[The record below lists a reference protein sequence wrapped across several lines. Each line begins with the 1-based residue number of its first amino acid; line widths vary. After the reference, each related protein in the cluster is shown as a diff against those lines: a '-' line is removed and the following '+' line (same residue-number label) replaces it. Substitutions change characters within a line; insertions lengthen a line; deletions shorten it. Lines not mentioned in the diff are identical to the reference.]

1 MPERINSS
9 WRLDSLPTSSVSSS
23 RSSVTIW
30 EVFAT
35 ESLGRPVVRAG
46 RITLPGASAQS
57 RLLVNG
63 TQTTV
68 LTRLRFSASP
78 WTTTT
83 GLRKPGPEPVGSGR
97 LAQYTCPWAITIR
110 HFQGY
115 VSPRRKWQVRAE
127 CPQPHRLDSSLQ
139 SRLQDRDARR
149 IRSRLRHKP
158 GYGISSAGG
167 ITAPHHGKFGPG
179 SRSLFSYPKYNWAG
193 YPVQTNHLGVVS
205 PCGKGKDRA
214 KPGDLPVE
222 QPIKFE
228 FIVNLKAAKQIGL
241 TIPPNVL
248 MRADR
253 VIVNWMRLN

>member
-1 MPERINSS
+1 MPERITSS
-9 WRLDSLPTSSVSSS
+9 WRFDSLPTSSVSSS

-46 RITLPGASAQS
+46 RITLPGASAQA

-68 LTRLRFSASP
+68 LTRLRFSESP

-83 GLRKPGPEPVGSGR
+83 GRRKPGPEPVGSGR

-115 VSPRRKWQVRAE
+115 VSPRRKCQGRAE
-127 CPQPHRLDSSLQ
+127 CPRPHRLDSSLQ

-149 IRSRLRHKP
+149 IRSRLRHRP
-158 GYGISSAGG
+158 GCGISLGGG
-167 ITAPHHGKFGPG
+167 ITALHHGKSCPG
-179 SRSLFSYPKYNWAG
+179 SRLLFSYPKYNWAK
-193 YPVQTNHLGVVS
+193 YPVQTNHLDVVS
-205 PCGKGKDRA
+205 SAGKGKDGT
-214 KPGDLPVE
+214 KPEDLPIE
-222 QPIKFE
+222 QPKKFE
-228 FIVNLKAAKQIGL
+228 FIVNLKVAKQIGL

-248 MRADR
+248 ARADR
-253 VIVNWMRLN
+253 VIK